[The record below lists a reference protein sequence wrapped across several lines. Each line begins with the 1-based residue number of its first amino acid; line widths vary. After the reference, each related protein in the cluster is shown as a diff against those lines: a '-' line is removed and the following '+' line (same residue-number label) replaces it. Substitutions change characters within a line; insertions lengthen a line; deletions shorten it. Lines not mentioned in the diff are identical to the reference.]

1 MNLFLSTYETHMRQE
16 VEKAFGGTLCGQVM
30 KQPKV
35 CITRCVWVTRAN
47 HMIVRPVIRWV
58 IELQT
63 RGYKLGKVL
72 SILRYLNKYS
82 EKRFLGIENWK
93 LT

>member
-1 MNLFLSTYETHMRQE
+1 MYLIAQYLMNDKMTNFFPSKCKGHLMNLFLSTYETHMRQE

-63 RGYKLGKVL
+63 RGYKHD
-72 SILRYLNKYS
+72 
-82 EKRFLGIENWK
+82 
-93 LT
+93 